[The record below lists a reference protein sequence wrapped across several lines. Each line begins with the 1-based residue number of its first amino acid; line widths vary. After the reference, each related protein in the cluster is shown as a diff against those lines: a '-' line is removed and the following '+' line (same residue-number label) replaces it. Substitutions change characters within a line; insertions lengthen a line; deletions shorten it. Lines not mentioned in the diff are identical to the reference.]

1 MSWISVDDQLPE
13 NNTLCW
19 AYIPNKGI
27 ILRLFSCDGF
37 GLGDDDY
44 DISYWMKFTKPQK
57 PSYTYHESI
66 QLPTSQVWSRRVVD
80 FEGLRQHLGR

>member
-57 PSYTYHESI
+57 PSYTDLHQILLSNE
-66 QLPTSQVWSRRVVD
+66 R
-80 FEGLRQHLGR
+80 ELGRINVDYPLLREHLVL